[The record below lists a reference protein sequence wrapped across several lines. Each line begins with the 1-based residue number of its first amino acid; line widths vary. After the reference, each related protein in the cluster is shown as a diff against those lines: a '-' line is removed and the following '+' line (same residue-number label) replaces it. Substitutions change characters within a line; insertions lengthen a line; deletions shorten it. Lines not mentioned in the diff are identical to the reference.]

1 MIDLITSEALTTAL
15 NYKTNKTK
23 QVHVYFK
30 IIRVYLLRFKYFHIL
45 ICLRSEA

>member
-23 QVHVYFK
+23 QVHVYLK
-30 IIRVYLLRFKYFHIL
+30 IIHVYLLCFNYRYLHIL
-45 ICLRSEA
+45 ML